1 MIKENIFFMSLL
13 KRLAMGDVLAVAYKI
28 QAENR
33 ALKKSK

>member
-1 MIKENIFFMSLL
+1 MKHVIKYL
-13 KRLAMGDVLAVAYKI
+13 LAMGDALAMTYKI